1 MDPERERKLTKLY
14 QDLLFGNTRIEHRQ
28 TAKHFLSAVDHAC
41 RQKGGPSTCVQ
52 TLAGSPSGIEA
63 ISTAVRTDVSAEGVV
78 VTLRLFVRHLLSPDV
93 AVIAGGH
100 FLRLLLTAVLS
111 PPLFWDALVESYCE
125 RGLGREGDEDMET
138 FAQLCLAIVTAGCPE
153 LDGPCKRVRELISGK
168 TLMESPSH
176 PVRQIAYRIQKV
188 VQLMSASA
196 PTTNL
201 DDSPGGRHDNDFADF
216 RQIAIY
222 PTLDEIQ
229 SKKEPF
235 LQRLRDVFD
244 GPRES
249 RARDHRDWL
258 FRLLREDMLAELKE
272 DLLIATGQK
281 KKSRKA
287 PVSLRR
293 LGLIDTFEDG
303 PRQPLT
309 LVIECREG
317 ITFPSNVKT
326 ETEKKKYLKD
336 NRSFLPH
343 QSFGALCYG
352 KDVVTFGFLLR
363 EFDLL
368 CQSPPAVAVQFID
381 ASGLR
386 RAIEA
391 LLGPRAE
398 ELIFVVVDT
407 PTFAYQPILQRLKEM
422 THNPI
427 EDSFLF
433 PPDEGSHECS
443 VPEGLRAAIDIFKDA
458 IAANESVPLS
468 KVVPLPSSLVVVVG
482 GAQLQS
488 LVSGLDSTIGLIQG
502 PPGTGKSFV
511 GALIVLLILRLT
523 GYRVLV
529 LSFTNHALDQFL
541 DDLRNVGVD
550 DATMVR
556 LGSKAPSSAEKMHIS
571 HLSQQQEFRP
581 CRKIFQHRKGLSM
594 EIIQAREDMSRL
606 RPRLTHRCSA
616 HCILQLLEFSPEAA
630 PFLYAFEVS
639 DDADGY
645 KIVGIR
651 NRYLKPA
658 ALYNIWLNCEDKS
671 GYHRRLMDLISR
683 RGRFAWNLGK
693 NSRRQL
699 HESWLRQTHQQ
710 HIDDYVAAVEKHA
723 QLEKERGDLEDE
735 SKRNVVRSRR
745 VIGCTTTGAAMH
757 QSIITAAQPDFVLVE
772 EAGEILEAHV
782 VAALGPSVRQ
792 LCLIG
797 DHKQLRPKVNNYK
810 LTVEKGE
817 GFDLNVSLFER
828 LIRQGH
834 PFTALK
840 EQHRA
845 HPDISHF
852 TRMLAYEE
860 LDDGPKTSTR
870 AQVRGLQTRVTFVHH
885 ENSEDRWHD
894 GTDRQEKTSKR
905 NKGHKSSVA
914 CGDNSPG
921 CHACAVEDETALRRL
936 KRDWDLEMK
945 RKKQQDAYLRD
956 LQELEDEI
964 YHHRKVMEAEAETK
978 EQGETLSQKKG
989 QLHGLKDTRAKMDDA
1004 KVKRAKQPDMATVQ
1018 GCRDY
1023 VVGPIEEEWEM
1034 MKSEGTCNQAL
1045 DKLMGMIGLGSV
1057 KEEFLSLKSTI
1068 DTKIRQGLPLSQ
1080 ERLGCVLLG
1089 NPGTGK
1095 TTVARHW
1102 ARFLTSMGAI
1112 PGDSFEETTG
1122 AKLAAGGV
1130 TAATAMLE
1138 KIKDEGGGVVFID
1151 ESYCLASGNSP
1162 GGKAVLDFLLAEVEN
1177 LRGKVSFV
1185 LAGYRREMEPF
1196 FAHNPGLTSRF
1207 PIEMT
1212 FEDYADFELERILQS
1227 KIRHKWDGQMKVEE
1241 GINGL
1246 FVRIVSR
1253 RIGRGRGRD
1262 GFGNARAVEN
1272 ALAGI
1277 EKRQAKRLRL
1287 QRRADQSP
1295 DDFLLTKEDIIG
1307 PEPTTTLDK
1316 CQAWKKLNDMIGL
1329 KKVKDEMKMLMDSL
1343 TTNYQR
1349 ELAEEPLVEFA
1360 LNRVFLGS
1368 PGTGKTTVAKLYG
1381 RILADLGFLSNGEV
1395 VIKTPADFIG
1405 SVLGQSEAQ
1414 TKGILAAT
1422 TGKVLVIDEA
1432 YGLCGDSG
1440 LTADPYRTAVIDTIV
1455 AEVQN
1460 VPGED
1465 RCVILVGYE
1474 EQMEQM
1480 FQRVNPGLARRF
1492 QIDSPVMFEDFDD
1505 EQLSQIID
1513 SKLKASGFA
1522 STSRGKRAALEV
1534 LARERNRPNFGNGG
1548 AVENLM
1554 TKAKSGYQKRCSA
1567 GKAKKNL
1574 LDASDFDEDF
1584 DRAESMGADVS
1595 LLFQDDIGR
1604 EKLITMLQELQ
1615 SRVKALKS
1623 LEMDPSSEIPFSFLF
1638 RGPPGTGKTS
1648 TARKIGQVYYDLG
1661 ILAGTTVVECSA
1673 SDLIAQF
1680 VGQTGP
1686 KVRKMMDK
1694 ALGQVLFIDE
1704 AYRLRGGGF
1713 AQEAVDELV
1722 DGMTKPRYQG
1732 KMIIILA
1739 GYVEDINEL
1748 LSVNRGMS
1756 SRFPQTIDFEALQ
1769 GHECVHLLAK
1779 ALGKRKLEMQSRG
1792 KRLDISCV
1800 ESPSDEFKA
1809 SMVAS
1814 FQRLGAV
1821 EGWGNARDV
1830 LQLAKCLFGRIDLA
1844 SDEARL
1850 EKKVVREELDRML
1863 EERVGRERQRGM
1875 RIPSRTAARAQDTTF
1890 DLPPISMTTRTTT
1903 TSRAPEA
1910 KMDETDEVEKT
1921 DEGVGDEAEKADD
1934 GRPVRDAGVTDAVWD
1949 QLQLD
1954 KAEEERKLMQCR
1966 KLREAQKAARGA
1978 VQREMMRQLQAAM
1991 EREKREKAVKAKL
2004 KRSGLCPVGYEWIRQ
2019 KGGYRCAGG
2028 SHWMGDK
2035 EVSSRL

>member
-1 MDPERERKLTKLY
+1 MDTERERKLIKLY
-14 QDLLFGNTRIEHRQ
+14 HDILSGKSRIEHRQ
-28 TAKHFLSAVDHAC
+28 TAKHFLSAVDHTS
-41 RQKGGPSTCVQ
+41 RKKGPSNCVQ
-52 TLAGSPSGIEA
+52 TLVGSPSGIEA
-63 ISTAVRTDVSAEGVV
+63 ISTAVRTDLSTEGVV
-78 VTLRLFVRHLLSPDV
+78 TTLRLFIRHIVSPEV
-93 AVIAGGH
+93 AIIAGGR
-100 FLRLLLTAVLS
+100 FLRQLLTPVLS
-111 PPLFWDALVESYCE
+111 PPVFWDALLESC
-125 RGLGREGDEDMET
+125 RGPGGEEKDMET
-138 FAQLCLAIVTAGCPE
+138 FARLCLVIVTMQCPE
-153 LDGPCKRVRELISGK
+153 LDGPLQHIQELIRDK
-168 TLMESPSH
+168 TLIEAPSH
-176 PVRQIAYRIQKV
+176 PVRQVAYQIQKV
-188 VQLMSASA
+188 VQLMSVSVS
-196 PTTNL
+196 TTNL

-235 LQRLRDVFD
+235 LQRLKDVFD

-272 DLLIATGQK
+272 DLLVATGQK

-287 PVSLRR
+287 VVSLRR
-293 LGLIDTFEDG
+293 LGLIDALDDG
-303 PRQPLT
+303 PRQTLT
-309 LVIECREG
+309 LVVECREG
-317 ITFPSNVKT
+317 ITFPSKVKT

-352 KDVVTFGFLLR
+352 KDVVAFGFLLR
-363 EFDLL
+363 EFTLL
-368 CQSPPAVAVQFID
+368 CQSPPAVGIQFID
-381 ASGLR
+381 ALGLR
-386 RAIEA
+386 SALEA

-407 PTFAYQPILQRLKEM
+407 PTFAYQPILQRLKEI
-422 THNPI
+422 TYNPV

-433 PPDEGSHECS
+433 PPDEVSGECF
-443 VPEGLRAAIDIFKDA
+443 VPEGLRTVIDHFKIA
-458 IAANESVPLS
+458 IAADESVCLS
-468 KVVPLPSSLVVVVG
+468 TVASIPSSLVVVIG

-511 GALIVLLILRLT
+511 GALIVLLILQLT
-523 GYRVLV
+523 RYRVLV

-541 DDLRNVGVD
+541 DDLKNVGVD
-550 DATMVR
+550 EAIMVR
-556 LGSKAPSSAEKMHIS
+556 LGSKAPLNAEKMHIS
-571 HLSQQQEFRP
+571 NLSSQLEFRP
-581 CRKIFQHRKGLSM
+581 SRKIFQHRQNLSR
-594 EIIQAREDMSRL
+594 EIVVAREEMSRL
-606 RPRLTHRCSA
+606 RSRLTHRCSA
-616 HCILQLLEFSPEAA
+616 DCILEFLGFSPEAA
-630 PFLYAFEVS
+630 PFLHAFDIEE
-639 DDADGY
+639 DADGFRT
-645 KIVGIR
+645 VGIS
-651 NRYLKPA
+651 NRSLKPA
-658 ALYNIWLNCEDKS
+658 ALYNIWLNSEDGS
-671 GYHRRLMDLISR
+671 GYHRRLKNLISE
-683 RGRFAWNLGK
+683 RGRFAWNLGRI
-693 NSRRQL
+693 SRGQL
-699 HESWLRQTHQQ
+699 HESWLRQTHKQ
-710 HIDDYVAAVEKHA
+710 HLDDYLAAAERHA
-723 QLEKERGDLEDE
+723 QLEKERSNLEDE

-745 VIGCTTTGAAMH
+745 VIGCTTTGAAIH

-782 VAALGPSVRQ
+782 VAALGPSVKQ

-797 DHKQLRPKVNNYK
+797 DHKQLRPKVSNYK

-834 PFTALK
+834 PYTTLI

-852 TRMLAYEE
+852 TRLLAYEE
-860 LDDGPKTSTR
+860 LEDGPRTLAR
-870 AQVRGLQTRVTFVHH
+870 PEVRGLRSRVTFVHH
-885 ENSEDRWHD
+885 ENSEDRGLD
-894 GTDRQEKTSKR
+894 GTDRHEKTSKR

-914 CGDNSPG
+914 CGDNNSG
-921 CHACAVEDETALRRL
+921 CQACAVEDETALRRL

-1004 KVKRAKQPDMATVQ
+1004 RDKRAKKPDMASIQ
-1018 GCRDY
+1018 DNPEND
-1023 VVGPIEEEWEM
+1023 VGPIEQEWEM
-1034 MKSEGTCNQAL
+1034 MKSEGACNDAL
-1045 DKLMGMIGLGSV
+1045 DKVMGMIGLDSV

-1068 DTKIRQGLPLSQ
+1068 DTKIRQGLPLSK
-1080 ERLGCVLLG
+1080 ERMGCVLLG

-1102 ARFLTSMGAI
+1102 ASFLTSIGAI
-1112 PGDSFEETTG
+1112 PGDSFVETTG

-1130 TAATAMLE
+1130 AATETMLE
-1138 KIKDEGGGVVFID
+1138 KIKDEGGGVIFID
-1151 ESYCLASGNSP
+1151 ESYCLASGNSA

-1212 FEDYADFELERILQS
+1212 FEDYTDVELERILQS
-1227 KIRHKWDGQMKVEE
+1227 KIRGKWDGQMKVEE

-1246 FVRIVSR
+1246 YVRIVSR

-1262 GFGNARAVEN
+1262 GFGNARAIEN
-1272 ALAGI
+1272 ALATM

-1287 QRRADQSP
+1287 QRRAGRSP
-1295 DDFLLTKEDIIG
+1295 DDFILTKEDIIG
-1307 PEPTTTLDK
+1307 PEPMTTLSQ
-1316 CQAWKKLNDMIGL
+1316 CQAWTKLTDMIGL
-1329 KKVKDEMKMLMDSL
+1329 KKVKNEMKMLMDSL

-1395 VIKTPADFIG
+1395 VVKTPADFIG
-1405 SVLGQSEAQ
+1405 SFLGQSEAQ

-1422 TGKVLVIDEA
+1422 MGKVLVIDEA
-1432 YGLCGDSG
+1432 YGLCGEVGS
-1440 LTADPYRTAVIDTIV
+1440 TADPYKTAVVDTIV

-1474 EQMEQM
+1474 EQMEKM

-1492 QIDSPVMFEDFDD
+1492 QIDSPVIFEDFDND
-1505 EQLSQIID
+1505 QLSRIID
-1513 SKLKASGFA
+1513 LKTRASGF
-1522 STSRGKRAALEV
+1522 TCTPQGKRAALEV

-1548 AVENLM
+1548 AVENLL

-1567 GKAKKNL
+1567 GKAEKDV
-1574 LDASDFDEDF
+1574 LDAIDFDEEF
-1584 DRAESMGADVS
+1584 DRAEGTAADVS

-1604 EKLITMLQELQ
+1604 DKLIIMLKELQ
-1615 SRVKALKS
+1615 SRVKMLKS
-1623 LEMDPSSEIPFSFLF
+1623 LEMNPAAEIPFNFLF

-1680 VGQTGP
+1680 IGQTGP
-1686 KVRKMMDK
+1686 KVRQMMDK

-1704 AYRLRGGGF
+1704 AYRLKGGAF

-1722 DGMTKPRYQG
+1722 DAMTKPRYQG

-1739 GYVEDINEL
+1739 GYVEDINDL

-1756 SRFPQTIDFEALQ
+1756 SRFPQTIDFEALRGQ
-1769 GHECVHLLAK
+1769 ECVDLLAK
-1779 ALGKRKLEMQSRG
+1779 ALGNRKAEMQSKGRS
-1792 KRLDISCV
+1792 LDISCV
-1800 ESPSDEFKA
+1800 ESPSAQFKA
-1809 SMVAS
+1809 SMVAR
-1814 FQRLGAV
+1814 FQRLITV

-1830 LQLAKCLFGRIDLA
+1830 LQLAKSMFGRIDLA
-1844 SDEARL
+1844 SDKARL
-1850 EKKVVREELDRML
+1850 EEEVVRKELDKMI
-1863 EERVGRERQRGM
+1863 EERVGRGRQRSM
-1875 RIPSRTAARAQDTTF
+1875 
-1890 DLPPISMTTRTTT
+1890 PISNGIESIARDATLSLPSTTTMTTTT
-1903 TSRAPEA
+1903 TSQAPE
-1910 KMDETDEVEKT
+1910 DEVNEVDEVEEVSEEANDKAEEA
-1921 DEGVGDEAEKADD
+1921 DESC
-1934 GRPVRDAGVTDAVWD
+1934 PVRDAGVTDAVWN

-1954 KAEEERKLMQCR
+1954 KAEEERRMMECR
-1966 KLREAQKAARGA
+1966 KLREAQRAARGA
-1978 VQREMMRQLQAAM
+1978 ARRKVMRELQAAM
-1991 EREKREKAVKAKL
+1991 EREEREKAAKAKL
-2004 KRSGLCPVGYEWIRQ
+2004 KQSGVCPVGYEWIRQ
-2019 KGGYRCAGG
+2019 EGGYRCAGG
-2028 SHWMGDK
+2028 SHWMGD
-2035 EVSSRL
+2035 EQLSGWQ